1 MEEGAGGGGDQGHDG
16 VVITCRQC
24 LHVITTPCRQWVGV
38 RVSCIRRRAHSN
50 DIQKACHPGWWLA
63 GLCLTF
69 VCCAVLCCAVLC
81 CALLCFALLCCA
93 VLCCAVLS
101 CAVYA

>member
-50 DIQKACHPGWWLA
+50 DIQKACNPLGWRMDGLWLTCVVRDV
-63 GLCLTF
+63 LR
-69 VCCAVLCCAVLC
+69 CAVLCWFCERTRA
-81 CALLCFALLCCA
+81 
-93 VLCCAVLS
+93 
-101 CAVYA
+101 